1 MAGRLRKATPQTPDP
16 GRRETFGSRLSEITI
31 PHRPL
36 RPTYDELR
44 RGVRRDRAGTGRRRA
59 MAEKSETKAVE
70 MARLEKELDELRK
83 TLPEHCHGTKG
94 CVGVHRAS
102 VRHWEQIEQIEERI
116 R

>member
-1 MAGRLRKATPQTPDP
+1 
-16 GRRETFGSRLSEITI
+16 
-31 PHRPL
+31 
-36 RPTYDELR
+36 
-44 RGVRRDRAGTGRRRA
+44 
-59 MAEKSETKAVE
+59 MAEKSETKA
-70 MARLEKELDELRK
+70 ARLEQELNELRK